1 MRKPT
6 AVLVAIT
13 SVVLCACGSAPT
25 RLDKTA
31 FTLLQQ
37 GKVPP
42 EKTQEFTDCLMDGF
56 STSHGSLTNISVR
69 QQRRAEGM
77 RVEAVTNSIILVSV
91 DVMSTGQVEIY
102 ESYSAALV
110 NTSGERET
118 FKKCL
123 ESLGTKVK

>member
-1 MRKPT
+1 
-6 AVLVAIT
+6 
-13 SVVLCACGSAPT
+13 
-25 RLDKTA
+25 
-31 FTLLQQ
+31 
-37 GKVPP
+37 
-42 EKTQEFTDCLMDGF
+42 
-56 STSHGSLTNISVR
+56 
-69 QQRRAEGM
+69 M